1 MVSRCKIGTQ
11 KSTYKERGPDSVVGG
26 GGHGVAEQQHEAR
39 HQGARVAGEED
50 LVTQPQSLRV
60 SRHGEC

>member
-1 MVSRCKIGTQ
+1 M
-11 KSTYKERGPDSVVGG
+11 VGG

-50 LVTQPQSLRV
+50 LVTQPQPLRV
-60 SRHGEC
+60 SRQGDVNVAEAPSVI